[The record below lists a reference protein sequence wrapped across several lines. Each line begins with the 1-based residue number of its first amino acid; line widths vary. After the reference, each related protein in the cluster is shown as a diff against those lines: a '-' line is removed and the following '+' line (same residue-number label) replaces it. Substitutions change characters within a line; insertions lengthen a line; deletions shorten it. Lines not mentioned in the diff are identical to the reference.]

1 MHVLQNVLTAFVLKL
16 VEYLLVWVCVY
27 MCPSVCLS
35 VCVRI
40 CCVSVCVYVLESTY
54 VYLKGSSIH
63 VHVVFLLL
71 TVCGRR
77 GGRSDQGGEVHVV
90 YDFPWLLCGGMRR
103 ERLRRYTRWRL
114 FLIVNS
120 CYV

>member
-27 MCPSVCLS
+27 MCPSVYLS

-77 GGRSDQGGEVHVV
+77 GGEGGVIKEGRCMWYMIFH
-90 YDFPWLLCGGMRR
+90 G
-103 ERLRRYTRWRL
+103 
-114 FLIVNS
+114 
-120 CYV
+120 CYVEE